1 MNKIVERKPGSAL
14 RYAMT
19 RRAAGQHLTVELS
32 EIVKL
37 AWPMVLTQLAQVAMM
52 TTDLA
57 FIGHIGPEALAAAAL
72 AVTLYLVSFTFGAG
86 LLAPIAP
93 LAAQAY
99 GAGNHALVQRAL
111 RTGLWAA
118 LMLSFPIIAFAFGG
132 EQILLAFG
140 QAPDAAR
147 LAQQY
152 LFGLA
157 LGVVPALW
165 LQVIRNFMSA
175 VDRPEPILWITLA
188 AIPLNALLVYLLVY
202 GKLALP
208 RLELF
213 GAALA
218 STLVNCAM
226 FLAGF
231 WFATMRRP
239 FRDYHVLADLWQLD
253 WPFLRQLIVIGTP
266 ISIASLMQYGVLS
279 AAALLAGLIS
289 TSALAA
295 HQIALQITVITSM
308 IAFGISMAVAVRV
321 GHAVGRSDG
330 SGIQRAGL
338 AAILLGTLIAA
349 LLTVAVIVAR
359 FEIAELFL
367 DKSAGDADAT
377 IGLTA
382 ELLIVAA
389 SLFVTDAAQS
399 IAAGGLRGL
408 KDTRVPLLFVGIAY
422 WLIGFSLGYVLG
434 LKIGL
439 GAIGIWIGLSIGT
452 TIYAGLLV
460 LRFHLLASRRALRA
474 VT

>member
-1 MNKIVERKPGSAL
+1 
-14 RYAMT
+14 
-19 RRAAGQHLTVELS
+19 
-32 EIVKL
+32 
-37 AWPMVLTQLAQVAMM
+37 
-52 TTDLA
+52 
-57 FIGHIGPEALAAAAL
+57 
-72 AVTLYLVSFTFGAG
+72 
-86 LLAPIAP
+86 
-93 LAAQAY
+93 
-99 GAGNHALVQRAL
+99 
-111 RTGLWAA
+111 
-118 LMLSFPIIAFAFGG
+118 
-132 EQILLAFG
+132 
-140 QAPDAAR
+140 
-147 LAQQY
+147 
-152 LFGLA
+152 
-157 LGVVPALW
+157 
-165 LQVIRNFMSA
+165 
-175 VDRPEPILWITLA
+175 
-188 AIPLNALLVYLLVY
+188 
-202 GKLALP
+202 
-208 RLELF
+208 
-213 GAALA
+213 
-218 STLVNCAM
+218 
-226 FLAGF
+226 
-231 WFATMRRP
+231 
-239 FRDYHVLADLWQLD
+239 
-253 WPFLRQLIVIGTP
+253 
-266 ISIASLMQYGVLS
+266 MQYGVLS

-295 HQIALQITVITSM
+295 HQIALQTTVIT
-308 IAFGISMAVAVRV
+308 SMAVAVRV

-338 AAILLGTLIAA
+338 AAILLGTIIAA

-382 ELLIVAA
+382 ELLTVAA

>member
-1 MNKIVERKPGSAL
+1 MDKIAETKPVSAL
-14 RYAMT
+14 RHGMT
-19 RRAAGQHLTVELS
+19 RRAAGHDLTIELS
-32 EIVKL
+32 ETAKL

-99 GAGNHALVQRAL
+99 GAANLAMVRRAV

-118 LMLSFPIIAFAFGG
+118 LMLSFPIIAFAFRG

-140 QAPDAAR
+140 QPPDAAR

-165 LQVIRNFMSA
+165 LQAIRNFMGA
-175 VDRPEPILWITLA
+175 VNRPEPILWITLA

-202 GKLALP
+202 GKLGLP

-226 FLAGF
+226 FLAGL

-239 FRDYHVLADLWQLD
+239 FRDYRVLADLWRFD

-295 HQIALQITVITSM
+295 HQIALQITVIISM
-308 IAFGISMAVAVRV
+308 IPFGISMAAAVRV
-321 GHAVGRSDG
+321 GHAVGRNDG
-330 SGIQRAGL
+330 PGIKRAGL
-338 AAILLGTLIAA
+338 VAMLLGIVIAA
-349 LLTVAVIVAR
+349 LLTVAVIAAR

-377 IGLTA
+377 IGLTTK
-382 ELLIVAA
+382 LLMVAA
-389 SLFVTDAAQS
+389 SFFVTDAAQS

-452 TIYAGLLV
+452 AIYAGLLV
-460 LRFHLLASRRALRA
+460 LRFQLLSSRLAFRA
-474 VT
+474 VI

>member
-1 MNKIVERKPGSAL
+1 
-14 RYAMT
+14 
-19 RRAAGQHLTVELS
+19 
-32 EIVKL
+32 
-37 AWPMVLTQLAQVAMM
+37 
-52 TTDLA
+52 
-57 FIGHIGPEALAAAAL
+57 
-72 AVTLYLVSFTFGAG
+72 
-86 LLAPIAP
+86 
-93 LAAQAY
+93 
-99 GAGNHALVQRAL
+99 
-111 RTGLWAA
+111 
-118 LMLSFPIIAFAFGG
+118 
-132 EQILLAFG
+132 
-140 QAPDAAR
+140 
-147 LAQQY
+147 
-152 LFGLA
+152 
-157 LGVVPALW
+157 
-165 LQVIRNFMSA
+165 
-175 VDRPEPILWITLA
+175 
-188 AIPLNALLVYLLVY
+188 
-202 GKLALP
+202 
-208 RLELF
+208 
-213 GAALA
+213 
-218 STLVNCAM
+218 M
-226 FLAGF
+226 FLAGL

-308 IAFGISMAVAVRV
+308 ISFGISMAAAVRV
-321 GHAVGRSDG
+321 GHAVGRNDG

-338 AAILLGTLIAA
+338 VAILLGTLIAA

-389 SLFVTDAAQS
+389 SRFVSDAAQS

-452 TIYAGLLV
+452 TIYAGLLI

-474 VT
+474 VTQWRESRLLVSDNLRNARLLTKCSLSLHTEASRLVRKKMLNRVVTRSCGPFYGTSKRMCRPTWPPSGQHSTEPSKVRIWLARCPRWHLHFTPPMPPASIRSNASSRSSTNAPIRHGRRRKKSGSFLALAISRPFMWTASPNSTLQYLARLCRRTSGTELRRRDEN

>member
-1 MNKIVERKPGSAL
+1 
-14 RYAMT
+14 
-19 RRAAGQHLTVELS
+19 
-32 EIVKL
+32 
-37 AWPMVLTQLAQVAMM
+37 
-52 TTDLA
+52 
-57 FIGHIGPEALAAAAL
+57 
-72 AVTLYLVSFTFGAG
+72 
-86 LLAPIAP
+86 
-93 LAAQAY
+93 
-99 GAGNHALVQRAL
+99 
-111 RTGLWAA
+111 
-118 LMLSFPIIAFAFGG
+118 
-132 EQILLAFG
+132 
-140 QAPDAAR
+140 
-147 LAQQY
+147 
-152 LFGLA
+152 
-157 LGVVPALW
+157 
-165 LQVIRNFMSA
+165 
-175 VDRPEPILWITLA
+175 
-188 AIPLNALLVYLLVY
+188 
-202 GKLALP
+202 
-208 RLELF
+208 
-213 GAALA
+213 
-218 STLVNCAM
+218 M
-226 FLAGF
+226 FLAGL

-239 FRDYHVLADLWQLD
+239 FRDYHVHADLWQLD

-295 HQIALQITVITSM
+295 H
-308 IAFGISMAVAVRV
+308 
-321 GHAVGRSDG
+321 

-338 AAILLGTLIAA
+338 VAILLGTLIAA

-389 SLFVTDAAQS
+389 SRFVSDAAQS

-452 TIYAGLLV
+452 TIYAGLLI

>member
-1 MNKIVERKPGSAL
+1 MDKIAETKPVSAL
-14 RYAMT
+14 RHGMT
-19 RRAAGQHLTVELS
+19 RRAAGHHLTIELS
-32 EIVKL
+32 ETAKL

-52 TTDLA
+52 TTDLV

-99 GAGNHALVQRAL
+99 GAANIAMVRRAV

-118 LMLSFPIIAFAFGG
+118 LMLSFPIIAFAFRG

-165 LQVIRNFMSA
+165 LQVIRNFMGA
-175 VDRPEPILWITLA
+175 VNRPEPILWITLA

-202 GKLALP
+202 GKLGLP

-226 FLAGF
+226 FLAGL

-239 FRDYHVLADLWQLD
+239 FRDYHVLADLWQFD

-295 HQIALQITVITSM
+295 HQIALQITVIISM
-308 IAFGISMAVAVRV
+308 ISFGISMAAAVRV
-321 GHAVGRSDG
+321 GHAVGRNDG
-330 SGIQRAGL
+330 PGIKRAGL
-338 AAILLGTLIAA
+338 VAMLLGIVIAA
-349 LLTVAVIVAR
+349 LLTVAVIAAR
-359 FEIAELFL
+359 FEIAEVFL

-377 IGLTA
+377 IGLTTK
-382 ELLIVAA
+382 LLMVAA
-389 SLFVTDAAQS
+389 SFFVTDAAQS

-452 TIYAGLLV
+452 AIYAGLLV
-460 LRFHLLASRRALRA
+460 LRFQLLASRLALRA